1 MKKTAT
7 KKPMMA
13 TKTMAKKPMENKSM
27 SMKKG
32 KC

>member
-7 KKPMMA
+7 KK
-13 TKTMAKKPMENKSM
+13 TMTMKPAAKKVMSKSMSM